1 MSVIPFYFYVFFIS
15 VWKVEC
21 QSDRT
26 SSLASTDSVWKVVN
40 EPGTITGYA
49 MSAEG
54 SERLSLSGSLRF
66 KIQNHGSS
74 ANSCIVSRSF
84 CLMCF
89 RPM

>member
-1 MSVIPFYFYVFFIS
+1 MGVIPFYFYVFFIS

-26 SSLASTDSVWKVVN
+26 FSLAS
-40 EPGTITGYA
+40 TGYA

-74 ANSCIVSRSF
+74 ANSCIVSRSICF
-84 CLMCF
+84 MCF